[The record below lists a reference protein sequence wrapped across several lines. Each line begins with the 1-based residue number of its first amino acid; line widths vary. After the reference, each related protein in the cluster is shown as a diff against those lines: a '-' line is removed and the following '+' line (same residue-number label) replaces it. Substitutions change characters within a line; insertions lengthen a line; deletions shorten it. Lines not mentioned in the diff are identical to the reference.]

1 MNPKAAKAAARWG
14 ADISGYVPET
24 VTPELLG
31 RYDVALCMTEAQA
44 DALAEAYPAFDER
57 LLCLGETDIA
67 PPALDTLFGWQRAAD
82 RVEREVAALLD
93 ELLGAEDDEDT

>member
-1 MNPKAAKAAARWG
+1 MEGKEENVRAEAPGAGHAAEAEEKRGPA
-14 ADISGYVPET
+14 
-24 VTPELLG
+24 LLG
-31 RYDVALCMTEAQA
+31 KFRSA

-82 RVEREVAALLD
+82 RIEREVAALLD